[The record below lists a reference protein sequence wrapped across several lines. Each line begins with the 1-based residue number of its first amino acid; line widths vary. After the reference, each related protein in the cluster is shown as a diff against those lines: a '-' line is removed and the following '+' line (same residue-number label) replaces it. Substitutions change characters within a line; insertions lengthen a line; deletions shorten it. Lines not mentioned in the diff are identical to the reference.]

1 MSGRSRD
8 PIFPQLERLD
18 TRGGHP
24 RREERASRGYRW
36 VVPVDKMI
44 ASQDEAPIIPDE
56 EDE

>member
-8 PIFPQLERLD
+8 PIFPQLERLGV
-18 TRGGHP
+18 RWRP
-24 RREERASRGYRW
+24 RREERASRGHRW
-36 VVPVDKMI
+36 AVPVDKMI

>member
-8 PIFPQLERLD
+8 PIFPQLERLG
-18 TRGGHP
+18 TRGRP
-24 RREERASRGYRW
+24 RRDEHLGRVGRW

>member
-8 PIFPQLERLD
+8 PIFPQLERLSI
-18 TRGGHP
+18 RGRP
-24 RREERASRGYRW
+24 RHEDHHARPGRW
-36 VVPVDKMI
+36 LVPVDKMI